1 MKIDQSSQLA
11 GVRRPLGRVASSTL
25 VCAVAFATTI
35 GVNIVPAQAET
46 NWVDQ
51 LVQDCPDLYVLATQG
66 TGESSP
72 DAPLK
77 ADTGMLANVV
87 SPLLAQARE
96 LGVSVDRAYVPYPA
110 AFGGAVPGG
119 KESYAVSVAAAEAN
133 LRSAA
138 EKIVSSCAATKLA
151 IVGYSQGAHAA
162 SDFLE
167 AVGKGQG
174 SVPAASIAS
183 AALFGSPTRA
193 AGSGVF
199 PGTSQTTPSPV
210 PGTSGTAVKAL
221 PAVAVTT
228 AAGGG
233 IGPSAD
239 TATTFGSLN
248 GRVSMWCQTGD
259 LACDA
264 PPNAPIAR
272 ALANVAGQAEVG
284 GDPFVAIQTVGLSL
298 ASTAF
303 NVAVDVV
310 NEDIQVP
317 KNSLENLSISPKKT
331 ISQRLAESSDPRATP
346 PTEQEALGALMKV
359 GLVAVNAIVTVA
371 KKVITPETIAAVAAV
386 GLANPV
392 AAFGVIAAKTVNAV
406 INLVPP
412 ATTQRVVKQTF
423 DLVKGEV
430 NANKDLFDLAALS
443 KYSNVQA
450 AHGSY
455 GSSAATASGLAPT
468 AYVAKMFAA
477 VAADIKSSGN
487 ASSSSAK
494 STTRTSTSSSAPTT
508 TRTSTAVSS
517 TVSATTTVSSTTAPT
532 STSVATSTLPATFSQ
547 NGLNTDLSTEG
558 NEDNG

>member
-1 MKIDQSSQLA
+1 MKM
-11 GVRRPLGRVASSTL
+11 RRNPRTTDAAPPPIGRAATSAL
-25 VCAVAFATTI
+25 VCAVAVAMAV
-35 GVNIVPAQAET
+35 GPNVVSAHAET
-46 NWVDQ
+46 TWVDQ
-51 LVQDCPDLYVLATQG
+51 LVQDCPDLYVLAAQG

-72 DAPLK
+72 DAPIK
-77 ADTGMLANVV
+77 ADTGMLSNVI
-87 SPLLAQARE
+87 SPLLDQARQ

-110 AFGGAVPGG
+110 AFGGVVPGG
-119 KESYAVSVAAAEAN
+119 KESYAVSVAAAEEN
-133 LRSAA
+133 LKAAA
-138 EKIVSSCAATKLA
+138 EKVVAACASTKLA

-162 SDFLE
+162 SDFL
-167 AVGKGQG
+167 AKVGKGQG
-174 SVPAASIAS
+174 GVPATSIAS
-183 AALFGSPTRA
+183 AALFGSPTRS

-199 PGTSQTTPSPV
+199 PGTSQTAPSPV

-221 PAVAVTT
+221 PAVAVTS

-233 IGPSAD
+233 IGPAAD

-264 PPNAPIAR
+264 PANAPIAK
-272 ALANVAGQAEVG
+272 AVANVAGQAEVG
-284 GDPFVAIQTVGLSL
+284 GDPFVAVQTIGLAL

-331 ISQRLAESSDPRATP
+331 ISQRLADSSDPRATP
-346 PTEQEALGALMKV
+346 PTEQEALAALMKV
-359 GLVAVNAIVTVA
+359 GLVAVNAVVSVA

-392 AAFGVIAAKTVNAV
+392 AAFGIIAAKTVNAV

-430 NANKDLFDLAALS
+430 NANKDLFDLASLA

-477 VAADIKSSGN
+477 VAADLKASGTSTTKSTKSSTTTTTKTS
-487 ASSSSAK
+487 APSS
-494 STTRTSTSSSAPTT
+494 TTSSSVSSAPSSTT
-508 TRTSTAVSS
+508 TS
-517 TVSATTTVSSTTAPT
+517 SSTTATTT
-532 STSVATSTLPATFSQ
+532 SAATSTQPTTFSQ

>member
-1 MKIDQSSQLA
+1 M
-11 GVRRPLGRVASSTL
+11 RRNPRTTATAPPPIGRVATSAL
-25 VCAVAFATTI
+25 VCAVAVAM
-35 GVNIVPAQAET
+35 GVGSNVVPAQAET

-77 ADTGMLANVV
+77 ADTGMLSNVI
-87 SPLLAQARE
+87 SPLLDQARQ

-110 AFGGAVPGG
+110 AFGGAVAGG

-133 LRSAA
+133 LKAAA
-138 EKIVSSCAATKLA
+138 EKVVAACASTKLA

-167 AVGKGQG
+167 KVGKGQG
-174 SVPAASIAS
+174 GVPATSIAS

-199 PGTSQTTPSPV
+199 PGTSQTAPSPV
-210 PGTSGTAVKAL
+210 PGTSGAAVKAL
-221 PAVAVTT
+221 PAISVTT
-228 AAGGG
+228 ATGGG
-233 IGPSAD
+233 IGPTAD
-239 TATTFGSLN
+239 TASTFGSLN
-248 GRVSMWCQTGD
+248 GRVSMWCETGD

-272 ALANVAGQAEVG
+272 AVANVAGQAEVG
-284 GDPFVAIQTVGLSL
+284 GDPFVAVQTIGLAL

-331 ISQRLAESSDPRATP
+331 ISQRLAEGSDPRATP
-346 PTEQEALGALMKV
+346 PTEQEALAALMKV
-359 GLVAVNAIVTVA
+359 GLVAVNAVVSVA

-392 AAFGVIAAKTVNAV
+392 AAFGIIAAKTVNAV
-406 INLVPP
+406 ISLVPP

-430 NANKDLFDLAALS
+430 NANRDLFDLASLA

-468 AYVAKMFAA
+468 AYVAKMLAA
-477 VAADIKSSGN
+477 VAADLN
-487 ASSSSAK
+487 AGQSAK
-494 STTRTSTSSSAPTT
+494 TTSSTSTTKTSTPSSTTSSSVTSAPSSTT
-508 TRTSTAVSS
+508 TASS
-517 TVSATTTVSSTTAPT
+517 TSATT
-532 STSVATSTLPATFSQ
+532 TSVATSTDRTTFSQ

-558 NEDNG
+558 NENNG

>member
-1 MKIDQSSQLA
+1 MKM
-11 GVRRPLGRVASSTL
+11 RRNPRTTATAPPPIGRVATSAL
-25 VCAVAFATTI
+25 VCAVAVAM
-35 GVNIVPAQAET
+35 GVGSNVVPAQAET

-72 DAPLK
+72 DAPIK
-77 ADTGMLANVV
+77 ADTGMLSNVI
-87 SPLLAQARE
+87 SPLLDQARQ

-110 AFGGAVPGG
+110 AFGGVVPGG
-119 KESYAVSVAAAEAN
+119 KESYAVSVAAAEEN
-133 LRSAA
+133 LKAAA
-138 EKIVSSCAATKLA
+138 EKVVAACASTKLA

-162 SDFLE
+162 SDFL
-167 AVGKGQG
+167 AKVGKGQG
-174 SVPAASIAS
+174 GVPATSIAS
-183 AALFGSPTRA
+183 AALFGSPTRS

-199 PGTSQTTPSPV
+199 PGTSQTAPSPV

-221 PAVAVTT
+221 PAVAVTS

-233 IGPSAD
+233 IGPAAD

-264 PPNAPIAR
+264 PANAPIAK
-272 ALANVAGQAEVG
+272 AVANVAGQAEVG
-284 GDPFVAIQTVGLSL
+284 GDPFVAVQTIGLAL

-346 PTEQEALGALMKV
+346 PTEQEALAALMKV
-359 GLVAVNAIVTVA
+359 GLVAVNAVVSVA

-392 AAFGVIAAKTVNAV
+392 AAFGIIAAKTVNAV

-430 NANKDLFDLAALS
+430 NANRDLFDLASLA

-477 VAADIKSSGN
+477 VAADLN
-487 ASSSSAK
+487 AGQSAK
-494 STTRTSTSSSAPTT
+494 TTSSTSATKTSAPSSTTSSSVSSAPSSTT
-508 TRTSTAVSS
+508 TS
-517 TVSATTTVSSTTAPT
+517 SSTTATTT
-532 STSVATSTLPATFSQ
+532 SAATSTQPTTFSQ